1 MRTVQPIRDKKKID
15 IMKTLLREKDE
26 KYYIL
31 FRVGINVGLRVSD
44 ILSLKVSDVH
54 ERSHVTIVEK
64 KTGKTR
70 RFLIPNS
77 LQKEIAE
84 FIRTNNMED
93 DEYLIQS
100 RKGFNKPITRVQA
113 YRVLNDIAKQIGLD
127 EVGTHTMRKTF
138 GYHHYQANKDVA
150 ILQSIFGHAAPSIC
164 MLYIGI
170 TDDMKDNS
178 LKGFDL

>member
-1 MRTVQPIRDKKKID
+1 MKTVQPIRDKKKIA
-15 IMKTLLREKDE
+15 IMKTLLKEKGD

-31 FRVGINVGLRVSD
+31 FRIGINVGLRVSD
-44 ILSLKVSDVH
+44 ILLLKVSDV
-54 ERSHVTIVEK
+54 RAKTHVTIVEK
-64 KTGKTR
+64 KTGKVR

-84 FIRTNNMED
+84 FIRSNNMED
-93 DEYLIQS
+93 EEFLIQS
-100 RKGFNKPITRVQA
+100 RKGDNKPITRIQA
-113 YRVLNDIAKQIGLD
+113 YRVLNEIAKQIGLD

-150 ILQSIFGHAAPSIC
+150 ILQSIFGHAAPSISL
-164 MLYIGI
+164 LYIGI

>member
-1 MRTVQPIRDKKKID
+1 MKTVQPIRDKKKIA
-15 IMKTLLREKDE
+15 IMKTLLREKGE

-44 ILSLKVSDVH
+44 ILSLIISDLR
-54 ERSHVTIVEK
+54 ERKHVTIIEK

-77 LQKEIAE
+77 LQKEIAT
-84 FIRTNNMED
+84 FIEKNNMKDED
-93 DEYLIQS
+93 YLIQS
-100 RKGFNKPITRVQA
+100 RKGDNKPITRIQA
-113 YRVLNDIAKQIGLD
+113 YRVLNEIAKQIGLD

-150 ILQSIFGHAAPSIC
+150 ILQSIFGHSYPSIC
-164 MLYIGI
+164 LRYIGI